1 MFERLQDGDTV
12 GIIAPASP
20 VSRDRIAPAVSWLEA
35 CGYKVKVGDSVGQQ
49 DRFLAGTDEAR
60 AQDLMQMFID
70 DSVRAVLIA
79 RGGYGSSRVLDWV
92 DWSTISGNP
101 KPFVGFS
108 DTTAFQLAMYA
119 QSGMPSLTGFALGL
133 DAADGP
139 PNPGLDRDLNLALR
153 EGRFEPVNGLTHTGR
168 LKGTLIG
175 GCLSLLTHL
184 LGTRF
189 FPNLD
194 GRLLLLEDVGE
205 KPYRVDRM
213 LTQLLLTNVL
223 ESAGGVVIGTFHR
236 CVGEDED
243 GTIDE
248 VLEDFGRRC
257 PCPVITGMPYGHGPT
272 RRLLPTGVGVDVREG
287 TMTFEEISV

>member
-1 MFERLQDGDTV
+1 MMFERLQDGDTV

-133 DAADGP
+133 DAAQ
-139 PNPGLDRDLNLALR
+139 
-153 EGRFEPVNGLTHTGR
+153 
-168 LKGTLIG
+168 
-175 GCLSLLTHL
+175 LSLINGQVQRLAAL
-184 LGTRF
+184 VPPASLSQDQVDA
-189 FPNLD
+189 LD
-194 GRLLLLEDVGE
+194 MTVRTAFTVGFS
-205 KPYRVDRM
+205 DA
-213 LTQLLLTNVL
+213 VL
-223 ESAGGVVIGTFHR
+223 VASASMALAGVVGVIGLKKF
-236 CVGEDED
+236 
-243 GTIDE
+243 
-248 VLEDFGRRC
+248 
-257 PCPVITGMPYGHGPT
+257 
-272 RRLLPTGVGVDVREG
+272 
-287 TMTFEEISV
+287 